1 MAPTNKRIFARIG
14 RAVGLDRSTI
24 SRLNRA
30 GVDVL
35 DGAALVER
43 YRTQQTG
50 RRPKSDAK
58 VIVSPRETID
68 AVRRLKDAVCTKP
81 PRPIA

>member
-1 MAPTNKRIFARIG
+1 MAPPNKRIFARIG

-30 GVDVL
+30 GVDIL

-50 RRPKSDAK
+50 RRPKPDAK
-58 VIVSPRETID
+58 ILISPVETLDSIKRIRD
-68 AVRRLKDAVCTKP
+68 SISMKP
-81 PRPIA
+81 PQPIA

>member
-24 SRLNRA
+24 SRLLAA
-30 GVDVL
+30 GVDVR
-35 DGAALVER
+35 DGAARVER
-43 YRTQQTG
+43 DRTQQTG

-58 VIVSPRETID
+58 VSVSPRETSD

-81 PRPIA
+81 PQPIA

>member
-1 MAPTNKRIFARIG
+1 MAPANKRIFARIG

-24 SRLNRA
+24 SRLHAA
-30 GVDVL
+30 GIDVL
-35 DGAALVER
+35 DGAALAER

-81 PRPIA
+81 PQPIA